1 MKCYYLVPYFIMV
14 IILPQKR
21 YNIIMNYK
29 TIAKE
34 TLEIEAQTL
43 LLASQKIGDEF
54 NEAIKTILECDGKL
68 IITGVGKSGL
78 IGAKM
83 AATFASTGT
92 PSFFLH
98 PTEALH
104 GDLGMISSNDV
115 VIAISYSGESEE
127 LSSILP
133 HIRRFGTPLIGM
145 TRSKESTLGK
155 YSDLI
160 IDVVVEKEAC
170 PLDIAPTSSTTLTL
184 ALGDALAVCLMKA
197 RNFQKSDFASFHPGG
212 ALGKQLFVKVS
223 NLMQTKNLPIV
234 SKDTKVK
241 EAILKISEGRL
252 GTVLVTDEDK
262 KLIALVSDG
271 DIRRALLQDDFS
283 LEENVLKYA
292 TMNPMSCEDENML
305 ASQALVLIEEK
316 KIQLLVVTDK
326 NKKIRGVLHIH
337 TLIEKGIS

>member
-1 MKCYYLVPYFIMV
+1 
-14 IILPQKR
+14 
-21 YNIIMNYK
+21 MNYK
-29 TIAKE
+29 KIAQE

-43 LLASQKIGDEF
+43 LDAAKKIDDVFDKAVEV
-54 NEAIKTILECDGKL
+54 ILSCKGKL
-68 IITGVGKSGL
+68 VVTGVGKSGL

-104 GDLGMISSNDV
+104 GDLGMIGKEDV

-127 LSSILP
+127 LGAILP
-133 HIRRFGTPLIGM
+133 HVKRFEVPLIGM
-145 TRSKESTLGK
+145 TKNLNSTLGK
-155 YSDLI
+155 YSDMVI
-160 IDVVVEKEAC
+160 EVAVEKEAC

-197 RNFQKSDFASFHPGG
+197 RNFQKTDFASFHPGG

-223 NLMQTKNLPIV
+223 NLMQSQNLPTV
-234 SKDTKVK
+234 SQDTKVK
-241 EAILKISEGRL
+241 DAIIKISEGRL
-252 GTVLVTDEDK
+252 GTVLVTDEAN
-262 KLIALVSDG
+262 KLVALVSDG
-271 DIRRALLQDDFS
+271 DIRRALLKEDFS

-292 TMNPMSCEDENML
+292 TMNPMTLDDADML
-305 ASQALVLIEEK
+305 ASDALVLIEKK
-316 KIQLLVVTDK
+316 KIQLLVITDK
-326 NKKIRGVLHIH
+326 EKNIQGVLHIH

>member
-1 MKCYYLVPYFIMV
+1 
-14 IILPQKR
+14 
-21 YNIIMNYK
+21 MNYK
-29 TIAKE
+29 EIAQE
-34 TLEIEAQTL
+34 TLNIEANTL
-43 LLASQKIGDEF
+43 IEASKNIDDVFDKSVAIILAC
-54 NEAIKTILECDGKL
+54 TGKL
-68 IITGVGKSGL
+68 VITGVGKSGL

-104 GDLGMISSNDV
+104 GDLGMISENDV

-133 HIRRFGTPLIGM
+133 HIKRFGTPLIGM
-145 TRSKESTLGK
+145 TRNRKSTLGQHA
-155 YSDLI
+155 DLV

-212 ALGKQLFVKVS
+212 ALGKQLFVKVA
-223 NLMQTKNLPIV
+223 NLMKTKNLPIV
-234 SKDTKVK
+234 DSTTKVK
-241 EAILKISEGRL
+241 DAIMRISEGRL
-252 GTVLVTDEDK
+252 GTVLVTDSSN
-262 KLIALVSDG
+262 KLVGLVSDG
-271 DIRRALLQDDFS
+271 DIRRALLEDDFS
-283 LEENVLKYA
+283 LEENILKYA
-292 TMNPMSCEDENML
+292 TLHPMTCENEDLL
-305 ASQALVLIEEK
+305 ASEALVLIQEK
-316 KIQLLVVTDK
+316 KIQLLVITDK
-326 NKKIRGVLHIH
+326 EKNIKGVLHIH

>member
-1 MKCYYLVPYFIMV
+1 
-14 IILPQKR
+14 
-21 YNIIMNYK
+21 MNYK
-29 TIAKE
+29 EIAQE
-34 TLEIEAQTL
+34 TLNIEAQTL
-43 LLASQKIGDEF
+43 LQASKNMNDVFDKAVEMVLAC
-54 NEAIKTILECDGKL
+54 NGKL
-68 IITGVGKSGL
+68 IVTGVGKSGL

-104 GDLGMISSNDV
+104 GDLGMIGKDDV

-133 HIRRFGTPLIGM
+133 HIKRFKTPLIGM
-145 TRSKESTLGK
+145 TRDQNSTLGK
-155 YSDLI
+155 YSDLV
-160 IDVVVEKEAC
+160 IDVVVQKEAC

-212 ALGKQLFVKVS
+212 ALGKMLFVKVS
-223 NLMQTKNLPIV
+223 DLMKKDDLPIV
-234 SKDTKVK
+234 SKETKVK
-241 EAILKISEGRL
+241 DAILEISQGRL
-252 GTVLVTDEDK
+252 GTVLVADEQNR
-262 KLIALVSDG
+262 LLALVSDG
-271 DIRRALLQDDFS
+271 DIRRALLQEDFS
-283 LEENVLKYA
+283 LEDNVLKYA
-292 TMNPMSCEDENML
+292 TQNPKTLDDEEIL
-305 ASQALVLIEEK
+305 ASQALVIIEEM

-326 NKKIRGVLHIH
+326 NKKIKGVLHIH